1 MIVYGFLCGKSI
13 DKLPTLGLQL

>member
-1 MIVYGFLCGKSI
+1 MLVYGFLCVKSI